1 MLDCCFNLQSKLNL
15 LSFREYVPEIHDV
28 PPKKNFAVGVFREYV
43 PEIHDVPPKKN
54 FAVGVFGT
62 EETIFLTFS

>member
-1 MLDCCFNLQSKLNL
+1 MNFYLLSLFRIMLDCCFNLQSKLNL
-15 LSFREYVPEIHDV
+15 LSFREYL
-28 PPKKNFAVGVFREYV
+28 

-62 EETIFLTFS
+62 EETIFVKFSKSRCH